1 MKLKILILY
10 AFTLLIFSL
19 HAQIKVAS
27 VLGDNMVL
35 QRNSEVRL
43 WGKAKPL
50 EQLTITTSWNNVK
63 ESSACNDK
71 GEWLVK
77 MKTTEAGGPYTISIK
92 SEKETV
98 TLKNILL
105 GEVWLCS
112 GQSNMQMQMEGF
124 PDQPINNSNDFIAE
138 SDNDNIRMFTVKLAS
153 MDTPQD
159 TCVGKWAVASTATV
173 GKFSAVGYLYA
184 RQLQQRL
191 KVPVGIIAS
200 SWSSSRIEPWMSK
213 ETISK
218 FPESLAE
225 TSKSDARPQHRA
237 FHLYNGMISP
247 IKNYTIKGAIWYQG
261 ESNIS
266 APKVYSDLF
275 VAMVENWRQAFGVGQ
290 FPFYFVEIAPHSYG
304 NSKAANTVFLREAQQ
319 KAGKLIPNSG
329 MISTIDIGEE
339 KCIHPAEK
347 FTVAKRLTNWA
358 LSETYS
364 IKGLAYKSPIFKSI
378 TTQDSVL
385 IVSFENA
392 PLGLTAFGKEIDN
405 LQLAGVDKV
414 FYPAKATITNKQ
426 LKVQSSKVP
435 KPVAVRYGF
444 CNFPQGKGF
453 IYNIA
458 GLPVPAF
465 RSDDWDN

>member
-1 MKLKILILY
+1 MKSKIISLII
-10 AFTLLIFSL
+10 AFFVFGILQ
-19 HAQIKVAS
+19 AQLKVAPI
-27 VLGDNMVL
+27 LTNNMVL
-35 QRNSEVRL
+35 QRNTEVRL

-50 EQLTITTSWNNVK
+50 EKLIISASWSNYKVNTV
-63 ESSACNDK
+63 CNEN

-77 MKTTEAGGPYTISIK
+77 VKTTEAGGPYTISIK
-92 SEKETV
+92 SDKETI

-124 PDQPINNSNDFIAE
+124 PDQPVNNSNDLMVDA
-138 SDNDNIRMFTVKLAS
+138 DNDNVRMFTVKLAS

-159 TCVGKWAVASTATV
+159 SCLGKWVVASTATV

-184 RQLQQRL
+184 KQLQQRL
-191 KVPVGIIAS
+191 KVPVGMIAS

-218 FPESLAE
+218 FPESFAE

-237 FHLYNGMISP
+237 YHLYNGMIAP
-247 IKNYTIKGAIWYQG
+247 IKNYSIKGAIWYQG

-266 APKVYSDLF
+266 APKVYPDLM
-275 VAMVENWRQAFGVGQ
+275 VAMVENWRQAFDVGQ
-290 FPFYFVEIAPHSYG
+290 FPFYFVEIAPHWYN
-304 NSKAANTVFLREAQQ
+304 NSKATNTVFLREAQL
-319 KAGKLIPNSG
+319 KASKLIPNSG
-329 MISTIDIGEE
+329 MVSTVDIGEE

-347 FTVAKRLTNWA
+347 LTVAKRLTYWA
-358 LSETYS
+358 LSETYG
-364 IKGLAYKSPIFKSI
+364 IKGITYKNPVFKNISI
-378 TTQDSVL
+378 QDSAL
-385 IVSFENA
+385 LVSFENA

-405 LQLAGVDKV
+405 VELAGVNKV

-426 LKVQSSKVP
+426 LKIVSSQVP

-453 IYNIA
+453 IYNVA
-458 GLPVPAF
+458 GLPVPSF
-465 RSDDWDN
+465 RSDDWEN